1 MVSSIVPDNLDSL
14 LEYSRILSS
23 LNADRLH
30 YSSPPSNTSDRD
42 LAFKQSNGQGRSIIK
57 EKQVSELLV
66 CTVLSTLYKE
76 HQRQKIIRIILLL
89 RLHGPLKVNTCQA
102 ENLLNMAKK
111 IEQHSQSPL
120 SLTQTKGEKKSTKPQ
135 SYSVRCVV

>member
-30 YSSPPSNTSDRD
+30 YSSPPSTTSDRD

-89 RLHGPLKVNTCQA
+89 LRLHGP
-102 ENLLNMAKK
+102 
-111 IEQHSQSPL
+111 
-120 SLTQTKGEKKSTKPQ
+120 
-135 SYSVRCVV
+135 Y